1 MTYEGH
7 ARMKAQ
13 IIKGEESLSSHY
25 DLEDKSTLKGL
36 LYTCIQIIQ
45 QDEELITCLEQM
57 KDSIEKEN
65 KELLLSEDSAKVIE
79 RMLREVIE
87 EKETKLLNLGIE
99 NKKMSHQLE
108 TLIQ

>member
-1 MTYEGH
+1 MTYEEH
-7 ARMKAQ
+7 ARIKAQ
-13 IIKGEESLSSHY
+13 IIKGEESLRSHY
-25 DLEDKSTLKGL
+25 DLEDSGTLKGL
-36 LYTCIQIIQ
+36 LYTCIQMIQ
-45 QDEELITCLEQM
+45 KDDELITCLEQM

-108 TLIQ
+108 TLIK

>member
-1 MTYEGH
+1 MTYEEH
-7 ARMKAQ
+7 ARIKAQ
-13 IIKGEESLSSHY
+13 IIKGEESLRSHY
-25 DLEDKSTLKGL
+25 DLEDSGTLKGL
-36 LYTCIQIIQ
+36 LYTCIQMIQ
-45 QDEELITCLEQM
+45 KDDELITCLEQM

-65 KELLLSEDSAKVIE
+65 KELRLSEDSAKVIE

>member
-1 MTYEGH
+1 MTYEEH
-7 ARMKAQ
+7 ARIKAQ

-25 DLEDKSTLKGL
+25 DLEDSGTLKGL
-36 LYTCIQIIQ
+36 LYTCIQMIQ
-45 QDEELITCLEQM
+45 RDDELITCLEQM

>member
-1 MTYEGH
+1 MTYEEH
-7 ARMKAQ
+7 ARIKAQ
-13 IIKGEESLSSHY
+13 IIKGEESLRSHY
-25 DLEDKSTLKGL
+25 DLEDSGTLKGL
-36 LYTCIQIIQ
+36 LYTCIQMIQ
-45 QDEELITCLEQM
+45 KDDELITCLEQM

-65 KELLLSEDSAKVIE
+65 KELRLSEDSAKVIE

-108 TLIQ
+108 TLIK